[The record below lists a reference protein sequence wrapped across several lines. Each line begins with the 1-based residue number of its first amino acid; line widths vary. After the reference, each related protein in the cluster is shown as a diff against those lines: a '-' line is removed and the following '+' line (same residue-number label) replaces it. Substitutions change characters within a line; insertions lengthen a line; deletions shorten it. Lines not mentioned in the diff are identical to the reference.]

1 MFHRTSL
8 AHTVQ
13 YSEQRE
19 RMAPEQVVVVSAQC
33 PFCGGSIP
41 LFHERVDVTS
51 VVDIAKRFAGEA
63 VVCMH
68 PRCERTF
75 TVRRADL
82 TIRRRRVRS

>member
-1 MFHRTSL
+1 
-8 AHTVQ
+8 
-13 YSEQRE
+13 
-19 RMAPEQVVVVSAQC
+19 MAPERIVVVSTTC

-41 LFHERVDVTS
+41 LFNERVEDALA
-51 VVDIAKRFAGEA
+51 VDIANRFAGEA

-68 PRCERTF
+68 PRCERSF